1 MPLERG
7 EFEMKQYLTLKPE
20 QMTDDAK
27 AFAQHLCNQYP
38 LAGVE
43 MFGDDVKPRTLPLFS
58 SQEEKQ
64 ALVRQL
70 GELQVKRLHAS
81 YWAYPTAFL
90 TGNRFSELVERM
102 GGEEEVRAYY
112 GDLTGDHMMAR
123 WTQEYAVAAAL
134 EADSYVFHLIDY
146 APIDGMWAFSMDK
159 QTILQAMIAM
169 LQRFVNSLLSQEL
182 LTENSPV
189 IELENAGWG
198 LEHGVQTARDYAC
211 VLEQVYDPFRRLRVG
226 WEVNH
231 LLHAVGKMK
240 DGSVRFFLPPEEV
253 TSEMRR
259 LEEKYGLE
267 PQKFALEWLR
277 YNLLHPKL
285 WGKVAAVHLSDCKWK
300 TSEYFRNGLLA
311 QPWLAEMQKLNN
323 WEAREEYGVKIVLG
337 EYDSHE
343 VLGDGALNGSDM
355 AVLLAQLEEK
365 NQGLML
371 LHELKNSVPVEP
383 ALQRQLA
390 ALKGE
395 H

>member
-1 MPLERG
+1 
-7 EFEMKQYLTLKPE
+7 
-20 QMTDDAK
+20 
-27 AFAQHLCNQYP
+27 
-38 LAGVE
+38 
-43 MFGDDVKPRTLPLFS
+43 
-58 SQEEKQ
+58 
-64 ALVRQL
+64 
-70 GELQVKRLHAS
+70 
-81 YWAYPTAFL
+81 
-90 TGNRFSELVERM
+90 
-102 GGEEEVRAYY
+102 
-112 GDLTGDHMMAR
+112 
-123 WTQEYAVAAAL
+123 
-134 EADSYVFHLIDY
+134 
-146 APIDGMWAFSMDK
+146 
-159 QTILQAMIAM
+159 
-169 LQRFVNSLLSQEL
+169 
-182 LTENSPV
+182 
-189 IELENAGWG
+189 
-198 LEHGVQTARDYAC
+198 
-211 VLEQVYDPFRRLRVG
+211 
-226 WEVNH
+226 
-231 LLHAVGKMK
+231 MK

-395 H
+395 QMCIRDSIAGVWVPDKTRVGWWKNGYPRYFGKVINAPDFLSFDLYLNGQRFDLAKADLLSFYREVDMKTGVMSRKMTVRTPLGVVTIRSSRFFSCAQKELACMRYCIESQDFDGEVRLETGISADVFNTDANYGERFWNVESVLAKEEMLQPVSYTHLGPAAAHMIFTVKRK